1 LVGAAVKQQ
10 KHGTSKIRIISSL
23 FSFNN
28 PSILR
33 AKAQQWITSHGNI
46 ALHHSSR
53 HIALHVKPLHKNKWI
68 HTILFTLH
76 PSIPVHS
83 QTSTVPTRTTSQ
95 AATDTTDR
103 HLSSDKV
110 IQRIVTGKKP
120 GLFVTYRPTAGNN
133 TSVTQVKAQQHG
145 SRKKQERR
153 DSSERIGKS
162 QRTEDGPNFKS
173 GADVPL
179 RDVDTGKSN
188 QTLQFPRPIHSSKH
202 DARRRTPFIHS
213 SLIS

>member
-1 LVGAAVKQQ
+1 MDHLSWE
-10 KHGTSKIRIISSL
+10 HRSTSFQS
-23 FSFNN
+23 
-28 PSILR
+28 P
-33 AKAQQWITSHGNI
+33 
-46 ALHHSSR
+46 HHSTISTSVHER
-53 HIALHVKPLHKNKWI
+53 MDPHNPLH
-68 HTILFTLH
+68 
-76 PSIPVHS
+76 SSS
-83 QTSTVPTRTTSQ
+83 QYPCTFSDFDIPTRTTSQ

-110 IQRIVTGKKP
+110 IQRIFTGKKP
-120 GLFVTYRPTAGNN
+120 GLFVTYRPAAGNN
-133 TSVTQVKAQQHG
+133 TSVTQVKTQRHG

-153 DSSERIGKS
+153 DSSERIRKS
-162 QRTEDGPNFKS
+162 QRTGDGPNFKS

-179 RDVDTGKSN
+179 RDMDTRKSD